1 MIAVRQ
7 HGLDASS
14 RRKPLVSTRRVIAVR
29 DAAFASL
36 AASRDTIEDDAT
48 EARFLAGD
56 RALELLR
63 RHRDDEITG
72 DEFELQLT
80 ELLDEQE

>member
-1 MIAVRQ
+1 MTAVRQ
-7 HGLDASS
+7 QTETPS
-14 RRKPLVSTRRVIAVR
+14 RRRSQVSTRRVLVAR

-48 EARFLAGD
+48 ESRFDAGD

-63 RHRDDEITG
+63 RHRDDAIDH
-72 DEFELQLT
+72 DEFELQLV
-80 ELLDEQE
+80 ELLDAAE